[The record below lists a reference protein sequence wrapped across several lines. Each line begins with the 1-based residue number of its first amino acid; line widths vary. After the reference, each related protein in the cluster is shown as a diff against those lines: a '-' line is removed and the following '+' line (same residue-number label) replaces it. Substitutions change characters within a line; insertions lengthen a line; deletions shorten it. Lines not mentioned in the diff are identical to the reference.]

1 MNKHENHA
9 SSYKEAELGRLI
21 AKQRGVLSRSQAL
34 EAGLGRGAIQHRL
47 DSGEWQR
54 LHPGVYRIRGAPP
67 SWEQRLM
74 AATLWAGPESAVSHR
89 SAAALWKLDGVE
101 ADGLVEVTTAQSRNP
116 DVPQGIILHRTKLLT
131 PSDAGWLGA
140 LRVTG
145 LARTLIDLGAVVPD
159 PAVVEAAMESAL
171 RRDGHL
177 FDRMKERLETLGG
190 NGRRG
195 TGVLRELLALRD
207 PDAAPT
213 EGMFETLIE
222 RLLRRAGIEMP
233 VRQYEVWDGDEFI
246 ARIDFGWLTVTPHLG
261 LEPRGY
267 WCHSGR
273 ARFQRDTDR
282 ANALARTRWRIIYA
296 TWEDLVRRPEKILE
310 PVQDYLAGRR

>member
-1 MNKHENHA
+1 MNTGHNYHSA
-9 SSYKEAELGRLI
+9 NKEDPLGRL
-21 AKQRGVLSRSQAL
+21 AARQFGVFSRGQAL
-34 EAGLGRGAIQHRL
+34 ERGVGPDAINYRL
-47 DSGEWQR
+47 RSGEWQR
-54 LHPGVYRIRGAPP
+54 LHPGVYRMRGAPP

-89 SAAALWKLDGVE
+89 SAAALWKLDGID
-101 ADGLVEVTTAQSRNP
+101 ADGVVELTTPRCRNP
-116 DVPQGIILHRTKLLT
+116 DVPKGITLHRTKLLG

-145 LARTLIDLGAVVPD
+145 LARTLIDLGAVVSD

-171 RRDGHL
+171 RRDEQL
-177 FDRMKERLETLGG
+177 FDRMVERLGILGG
-190 NGRRG
+190 HGRRG
-195 TGVLRELLALRD
+195 AGVLRELLALRD

-246 ARIDFGWLTVTPHLG
+246 ARIDFGWLTVTPHVG

-273 ARFQRDTDR
+273 ARFQSDTDR
-282 ANALARTRWRIIYA
+282 ANRLARTRWRIVYA
-296 TWEDLVRRPEKILE
+296 TWQDLVRRPEKILDPLQE
-310 PVQDYLAGRR
+310 LLA

>member
-1 MNKHENHA
+1 MNKHEKPV
-9 SSYKEAELGRLI
+9 SSYKEAELGRLM
-21 AKQRGVLSRSQAL
+21 AKQRGLVSRSQAL
-34 EAGLGRGAIQHRL
+34 EGGLGRGAIQHRL

-54 LHPGVYRIRGAPP
+54 LHPGVYRMRGAPP
-67 SWEQRLM
+67 SWEQKLM

-89 SAAALWKLDGVE
+89 SAAALWKLDGVD
-101 ADGLVEVTTAQSRNP
+101 ADGLVEVTTARPRNP

-145 LARTLIDLGAVVPD
+145 LPRTLIDLGAVVPD

-171 RRDGHL
+171 RRDEHL
-177 FDRMKERLETLGG
+177 FDRMKERLETIGG

-195 TGVLRELLALRD
+195 AGVLRELLALRD

-222 RLLRRAGIEMP
+222 RLLRKAGIEMP

-246 ARIDFGWLTVTPHLG
+246 ARIDFARPGSPLG
-261 LEPRGY
+261 
-267 WCHSGR
+267 
-273 ARFQRDTDR
+273 QRDGS
-282 ANALARTRWRIIYA
+282 
-296 TWEDLVRRPEKILE
+296 P
-310 PVQDYLAGRR
+310 

>member
-1 MNKHENHA
+1 MNKHEKPV
-9 SSYKEAELGRLI
+9 SSYKEAELGRLM

-54 LHPGVYRIRGAPP
+54 LHPGVYRMRGAPP
-67 SWEQRLM
+67 SWEQKLM

-89 SAAALWKLDGVE
+89 SAAALWKLDGVD
-101 ADGLVEVTTAQSRNP
+101 ADGLVEVTTARPRNP

-171 RRDGHL
+171 RRDEHL
-177 FDRMKERLETLGG
+177 FDRMKERLETIGG

-195 TGVLRELLALRD
+195 AGVLRELLALRD

-222 RLLRRAGIEMP
+222 RLLRKAGIEMP
-233 VRQYEVWDGDEFI
+233 VRQYGVWDGDEFI
-246 ARIDFGWLTVTPHLG
+246 ARIDFAWLTVVPHLG

-273 ARFQRDTDR
+273 EKFQRDTDR
-282 ANALARTRWRIIYA
+282 ANALARTRWHIIYA
-296 TWEDLVRRPEKILE
+296 TWQDLVLRPEKILG
-310 PVQDYLAGRR
+310 PVQEYLAGA

>member
-1 MNKHENHA
+1 M
-9 SSYKEAELGRLI
+9 
-21 AKQRGVLSRSQAL
+21 AKQRGVFSRSQAL
-34 EAGLGRGAIQHRL
+34 EAGFGRGAIQHRL
-47 DSGEWQR
+47 DSGEWDR
-54 LHPGVYRIRGAPP
+54 LHPGVYRMRGAPP

-74 AATLWAGPESAVSHR
+74 GATLWAGPESAVSHR
-89 SAAALWKLDGVE
+89 SAAALWKLDGIEANGVVE
-101 ADGLVEVTTAQSRNP
+101 LTTARSRNP
-116 DVPQGIILHRTKLLT
+116 DVPKGIILHRTKLLT

-145 LARTLIDLGAVVPD
+145 LARTLIDLGAVVSD

-171 RRDGHL
+171 RRDEQL
-177 FDRMKERLETLGG
+177 LDRMKERLDVLGG
-190 NGRRG
+190 RGRRG
-195 TGVLRELLALRD
+195 AGVLGELLALRD

-273 ARFQRDTDR
+273 AKFQRDTDR
-282 ANALARTRWRIIYA
+282 ANALARTRWHIIYA
-296 TWEDLVRRPEKILE
+296 TWEDLVCRPEKILN
-310 PVQDYLAGRR
+310 PVQEYLAGWR